1 VVTMARV
8 GIVCGYDLDADLTA
22 YVESIRPLILREK
35 LDYVVLSGG
44 RTSPASFSSEAWMM
58 AGLLGEFMPLDRVLL
73 EEHAMT
79 TLENLVFG
87 RGLAEH
93 AAGRIDR
100 FVVFC
105 DLVHRRKVGTLAR
118 MILGSNAMVYCV
130 EHPVRLRARLFE
142 PISHFLEAVVAKA
155 PWTRRYLRAAVVRLK
170 GVTGA
175 PPRSARPAIVSDGA
189 PPRHPSHRPGKGL

>member
-1 VVTMARV
+1 MARV
-8 GIVCGYDLDADLTA
+8 GIVCGYDLNADLPA
-22 YVESIRPLILREK
+22 YVDSIRPLIEREG
-35 LDYVVLSGG
+35 LDYIVLSGG
-44 RTSPASFSSEAWMM
+44 RTSPTSFSSEAWMM
-58 AGLLGEFMPLDRVLL
+58 ARALGDILPADRILL

-93 AAGRIDR
+93 RVGRVER

-105 DLVHRRKVGTLAR
+105 DLVHRRKVGTLSR
-118 MILGSNAMVYCV
+118 MILGSHSRVYCV

-142 PISHFLEAVVAKA
+142 PVSHFLEAAVAKA

-175 PPRSARPAIVSDGA
+175 PPRSAQPAIVSDA
-189 PPRHPSHRPGKGL
+189 EPPYRPPHTSGTGL